1 MEFSETASLT
11 NEPAT
16 GRHKFVMGIIAVAV
30 SLAAAASWYFGGLRL
45 RPVAAFLPAC
55 GTAVFL
61 TELMTALL
69 LFSQLRLTRV
79 LAEAFLASAYL
90 FAGLIVIVQLLM
102 FPGLYAPPSAVWLWF
117 FWHGGFP
124 AFVIAYALARL
135 ACGHARS
142 GRMVANMLAVTFA
155 LGTVG
160 LVIALSYLV
169 TVAPA
174 WLLPLSAQQLSLSA
188 WGLGVQ
194 GLNLAALL
202 LVIAVTR
209 CRTVRDLGLVI
220 AMLASL
226 LDVVLTLHTGGR
238 FTLAWYVA
246 RGIGVLSAGSVLAV
260 LLAQV
265 GWLHAQ
271 LVQLNARLDTV
282 ACRDGLTG
290 LANRGWFDEQLAVA
304 WRYAARQRAPLALLL
319 IDIDFFKHFNELY
332 GHMAGEDC
340 LRQVAFAIKNEVHRP
355 IDLAARYGGAAFALI
370 LPETDIDGAFHIAS
384 RVRDAVRDL
393 AIAHEE
399 SKLSAV
405 VTVSLGLAA
414 LVPPPS
420 DVPSGSGGAAMT
432 RAAAAALEA
441 AKKQGHDRIAA
452 APVQVEALG

>member
-11 NEPAT
+11 AEPAT
-16 GRHKFVMGIIAVAV
+16 GRHKFFMGIIAVAV
-30 SLAAAASWYFGGLRL
+30 SLAAAAAWYFDGPRL
-45 RPVAAFLPAC
+45 WPIAAFLPTC
-55 GTAVFL
+55 STAVSL
-61 TELMTALL
+61 TDLMTALL

-79 LAEAFLASAYL
+79 PAEAFLASAYL
-90 FAGLIVIVQLLM
+90 FAGLMVIVQLLV
-102 FPGLYAPPSAVWLWF
+102 FPQSAVWLWF

-124 AFVIAYALARL
+124 VFVIASALAGL
-135 ACGHARS
+135 AGGHARF
-142 GRMVANMLAVTFA
+142 GRMGANILAATFA
-155 LGTVG
+155 LGAIG
-160 LVIALSYLV
+160 LVIALSHLAS
-169 TVAPA
+169 VAPA
-174 WLLPLSAQQLSLSA
+174 WLPPLNAQQLSLSA

-202 LVIAVTR
+202 LVITVTR
-209 CRTVRDLGLVI
+209 CRAVRDLGLVI

-226 LDVVLTLHTGGR
+226 LDVFLTLHAGAR

-265 GWLHAQ
+265 AWLHTQ
-271 LVQLNARLDTV
+271 LVQLTARLDTA

-290 LANRGWFDEQLAVA
+290 LANRGWFDEQLVVA

-319 IDIDFFKHFNELY
+319 IDIDFFNHFNEFY
-332 GHMAGEDC
+332 GNVAGEDC
-340 LRQVAFAIKNEVHRP
+340 LRQVALAINNAVHRP
-355 IDLAARYGGAAFALI
+355 IDLAARYRGAEFALI

-384 RVRDAVRDL
+384 RVREAVRDL
-393 AIAHEE
+393 AIPHEE
-399 SKLSAV
+399 NKPAAV

-420 DVPSGSGGAAMT
+420 DMPSGAGGAAMT